1 MRLDSYIPKKTVK
14 LTWNG
19 SLKCHSCNR
28 GRSYTM
34 RVLTYATNGVEPAS
48 RALATSQRSIPQTP
62 LGNNRA
68 NPTRSRRTDT
78 WFSTRS
84 VHGSLIVVTPGKLG
98 KKRPGKSRE
107 TSRPPTT
114 PRQTNLHRN
123 RCFSNKF
130 STTPPRPRR
139 YLMKTL
145 FAERRQLLSVA
156 TTGRNIGSG
165 KTGGN
170 ESMTRVQK
178 KEGKNQQAS
187 PSFRGISA
195 RGRPLEKGE
204 PLSMSKQPLLSP
216 ELLVGCVCE
225 WSRVGVHTPPRG

>member
-1 MRLDSYIPKKTVK
+1 MAKHFRSRPKLRCVLILIPFPPWDSIPIVRWKTVK

-19 SLKCHSCNR
+19 SLKCHLCNR

-34 RVLTYATNGVEPAS
+34 RALTYATNGVEPAS
-48 RALATSQRSIPQTP
+48 RAPATSQRSIPPTP
-62 LGNNRA
+62 LGKNRA

-130 STTPPRPRR
+130 STAPPRLPPIFNENPVCRAGTTFISRDHRTEYWFRENRGKWIDDSSAKKRR
-139 YLMKTL
+139 K
-145 FAERRQLLSVA
+145 
-156 TTGRNIGSG
+156 
-165 KTGGN
+165 KP
-170 ESMTRVQK
+170 TRVPK
-178 KEGKNQQAS
+178 FSGNLGARASFGK
-187 PSFRGISA
+187 RGA
-195 RGRPLEKGE
+195 AFDE
-204 PLSMSKQPLLSP
+204 
-216 ELLVGCVCE
+216 
-225 WSRVGVHTPPRG
+225 